1 MARIKNKRRADGRL
15 QSKIYLG
22 VIDGKRKYKYVYAR
36 TQKELNQ
43 KVDEV
48 KIKLGKG
55 LDILAQ
61 RDTFGEWAERWLRLK
76 KTEVSPHRY
85 YVYECRVKNL
95 SPIAER
101 EIYRIRTMDIQ
112 DIIIDCA
119 DKYSVAV
126 LVEIKST
133 AKQIFSYA
141 IDNRVIDY
149 NPAVSVR
156 IPDNKAN
163 QTEKRRALTEQEQ
176 KWIVD
181 TPHRARTS
189 AMIMM
194 YAGLRRGELVPL
206 LWSDVDL
213 EHGIIRV
220 NKSTEREGS
229 NWRVKQGAKSKAGV
243 RNVYI
248 PQILIDYLKNTERT
262 NNMLV
267 CPDSKGNMMSLSSW
281 NSMWES
287 YLAELNFRNGDF
299 SHILNYD
306 KPDSRFSPEKIP
318 MVIPRITPH
327 WLRHTF
333 ITSMYLAGMD
343 VGTVKEQAGH
353 ADIKTTMAIYVHL
366 DSIYKEKQID
376 KLNEYYGCQ
385 MGVSNT
391 EKIRKTG

>member
-1 MARIKNKRRADGRL
+1 MAGIKNKRRADGRL

-43 KVDEV
+43 KADEV

-95 SPIAER
+95 MPIAKQ
-101 EIYRIRTMDIQ
+101 EICRIRTMDIQ
-112 DIIIDCA
+112 DIIIDCV

-126 LVEIKST
+126 LIEIKST
-133 AKQIFSYA
+133 AKQIFRYA

-156 IPDNKAN
+156 IPDNKTN
-163 QTEKRRALTEQEQ
+163 QAEKRRALTEQEQ

-229 NWRVKQGAKSKAGV
+229 NWKVKQGAKSKAGV

-248 PQILIDYLKNTERT
+248 PQILIDYLKETERT
-262 NNMLV
+262 NSMLV
-267 CPDSKGNMMSLSSW
+267 CPDSKGNMMSLSAW

-299 SHILNYD
+299 SRIVNYD

-385 MGVSNT
+385 MGVRDT
-391 EKIRKTG
+391 EKSRKTG

>member
-1 MARIKNKRRADGRL
+1 MARIKNIRRADGRL

-22 VIDGKRKYKYVYAR
+22 VIDGRRKYKYVYAR

-112 DIIIDCA
+112 DIIINCA
-119 DKYSVAV
+119 DRYSVAV

-248 PQILIDYLKNTERT
+248 PQILIDYLKNTEQT

-287 YLAELNFRNGDF
+287 YLTELNFRNGDF
-299 SHILNYD
+299 SHIVNYD

-385 MGVSNT
+385 MGVNDI
-391 EKIRKTG
+391 EKS

>member
-1 MARIKNKRRADGRL
+1 MARIKNARRADGRL
-15 QSKIYLG
+15 QSKVYLG
-22 VIDGKRKYKYVYAR
+22 IIDGKRKYKYVYAR
-36 TQKELNQ
+36 TQKELNE

-61 RDTFGEWAERWLRLK
+61 RDTFREWAERWLRLK

-95 SPIAER
+95 SPIAEQ
-101 EIYRIRTMDIQ
+101 EIYRIRTIDIQ
-112 DIIIDCA
+112 DIIINCS
-119 DKYSVAV
+119 DKYSFKV

-133 AKQIFSYA
+133 ARQIFSYA

-149 NPAVSVR
+149 NPAISVR
-156 IPDNKAN
+156 IPDNN
-163 QTEKRRALTEQEQ
+163 NHTEKRRALTEQEQ

-220 NKSTEREGS
+220 NKSTERQGS
-229 NWRVKQGAKSKAGV
+229 NWRIKQGAKSKAGV

-248 PQILIDYLKNTERT
+248 PQILIDYLRNTEKT
-262 NNMLV
+262 DNMLV
-267 CPDSKGNMMSLSSW
+267 CPDSKGRMMSLSAW

-299 SHILNYD
+299 SRIVNYD

-385 MGVSNT
+385 MGVNDT
-391 EKIRKTG
+391 EKSRKTG